1 MVSDEKSLQRK
12 RLREQRKAL
21 DGPVR
26 AEADA
31 AIMRNVVALD
41 EFARADVIFPY
52 LSMGDEVDTRGII
65 NRAWKAGKRVALP
78 YCIPGTRLMEW
89 YEVTSFDGLVKSS
102 FGVEEPVP
110 DTATALNPRD
120 FPNSIALV
128 PGLSFDAQGYRM
140 GYGGGFYD
148 IFLAEYPGCSIGLCR
163 SMFFDT
169 VALSLEPHDLPVA
182 IVVTDG
188 QIVRIR

>member
-1 MVSDEKSLQRK
+1 MVSDEKALQRK

-52 LSMGDEVDTRGII
+52 LSMG
-65 NRAWKAGKRVALP
+65 
-78 YCIPGTRLMEW
+78 LMEW

-148 IFLAEYPGCSIGLCR
+148 KYLHHHKEVHF
-163 SMFFDT
+163 T
-169 VALSLEPHDLPVA
+169 KVALCFAFQLYDHIPTKGHDEKMDLILTPDEVLA
-182 IVVTDG
+182 
-188 QIVRIR
+188 